1 MRNKRREHAV
11 VFQASFNISQFFGR
25 KGVQTKTR
33 SDVTVGKL
41 VWARLFWIADDQAEF
56 PEVSQRLRTSKPL
69 ARNDVADDIAFRI

>member
-1 MRNKRREHAV
+1 MKNNYLAFIFYTFFFFEASAEDLSI
-11 VFQASFNISQFFGR
+11 QA
-25 KGVQTKTR
+25 KTR

-56 PEVSQRLRTSKPL
+56 PEVLQEVAALRNYL